1 MASDPAVE
9 AYVEAAASWDRDR
22 AETLERSARRA
33 WRVAG
38 VATALAAL
46 AVGAVAALTPLK
58 TVEPFLVRVDNSTG
72 IVDVM
77 PRFAGG
83 VELSEAVTRHLLN
96 LYVSARERYVA
107 EMAEADYQWVGA
119 YQTAPLNQAWYQ
131 QWARDNPDSPLV
143 RYRDGTSVGVEVTSI
158 SFIARADGARDL
170 AQVRFRA
177 TARAG
182 AGGAPQVTHWI
193 ATLQYIYS
201 EPSKDD
207 AIRALNPL
215 GLRVLA
221 YRREPELVAE
231 GAVQVAGGVA
241 P

>member
-1 MASDPAVE
+1 MATDPAVE
-9 AYVEAAASWDRDR
+9 AYVDAAASWDSDR
-22 AETLERSARRA
+22 AQRLESSARRA
-33 WRVAG
+33 WRVAS
-38 VATALAAL
+38 VAAVLAIV

-58 TVEPFLVRVDNSTG
+58 SVEPFLVRVDNSTG

-119 YQTAPLNQAWYQ
+119 YQTAPLNQVWYQ
-131 QWARDNPDSPLV
+131 QWARDNPDSPLM
-143 RYRDGTSVGVEVTSI
+143 RYRDGSSVSVQVTSI
-158 SFIARADGARDL
+158 SFLARAGGAQDL
-170 AQVRFRA
+170 AQVRFR
-177 TARAG
+177 TALRSG
-182 AGGAPQVTHWI
+182 AGGAETVMHWI
-193 ATLQYIYS
+193 ATLQYVFA
-201 EPSKDD
+201 EASKDD

-221 YRREPELVAE
+221 YRREPEIVGE
-231 GAVQVAGGVA
+231 PAVQVAAGGLR
-241 P
+241 

>member
-1 MASDPAVE
+1 MATDPAVE

-22 AETLERSARRA
+22 ADALERSARRA

-38 VATALAAL
+38 VAVVLAMV

-58 TVEPFLVRVDNSTG
+58 AVEPFLVRVDNATG

-77 PRFAGG
+77 PRFEGG

-119 YQTAPLNQAWYQ
+119 YQTAPLNQAWAQ

-143 RYRDGTSVGVEVTSI
+143 RYRDGSSVSVQVTSI
-158 SFIARADGARDL
+158 SFLARASGTEDL
-170 AQVRFRA
+170 AQVRFR
-177 TARAG
+177 TALRSG
-182 AGGAPQVTHWI
+182 AGGAEQVMHWI
-193 ATLQYIYS
+193 ATLQYAFADA
-201 EPSKDD
+201 SKDD
-207 AIRALNPL
+207 ATRAMNPL

-221 YRREPELVAE
+221 YRREPEIVMDS
-231 GAVQVAGGVA
+231 AVQVAGGGLR
-241 P
+241 